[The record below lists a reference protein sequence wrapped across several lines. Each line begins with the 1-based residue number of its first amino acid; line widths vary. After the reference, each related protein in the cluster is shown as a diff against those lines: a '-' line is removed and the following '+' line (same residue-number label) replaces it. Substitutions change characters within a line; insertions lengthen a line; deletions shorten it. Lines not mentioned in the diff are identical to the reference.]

1 MENTI
6 QLIKENESTTSIY
19 HILLIITDGTIHD
32 FDETKSTI
40 IKSSYLPFSIVIIG
54 VGNEDFSAM
63 IELDGDKTELV
74 DKNGNKAER
83 DIVQFVKYMDYM
95 NDPVRL
101 AEEVLMEIPS
111 QIEQY
116 YRVYKR
122 FVGIKESQVEMNEK
136 EKENVYSEI
145 TGEATTIEKGEN

>member
-1 MENTI
+1 ME
-6 QLIKENESTTSIY
+6 LFTTSKNV
-19 HILLIITDGTIHD
+19 IL
-32 FDETKSTI
+32 
-40 IKSSYLPFSIVIIG
+40 KSSYLPFSIVIIG
-54 VGNEDFSAM
+54 VGNEDFSEM

-83 DIVQFVKYMDYM
+83 DIVQFVKFLDFV

-122 FVGIKESQVEMNEK
+122 FVGIKDAEEK
-136 EKENVYSEI
+136 EKEEKKKLII
-145 TGEATTIEKGEN
+145 TQVKENALHMITLRLINNMLL

>member
-1 MENTI
+1 
-6 QLIKENESTTSIY
+6 
-19 HILLIITDGTIHD
+19 
-32 FDETKSTI
+32 
-40 IKSSYLPFSIVIIG
+40 
-54 VGNEDFSAM
+54 M

-83 DIVQFVKYMDYM
+83 DIVQFVKFLDFM

-122 FVGIKESQVEMNEK
+122 FVGIKDAEEK
-136 EKENVYSEI
+136 EKEEKKEIDNNTSE
-145 TGEATTIEKGEN
+145 GECVTHDNTALDK

>member
-1 MENTI
+1 
-6 QLIKENESTTSIY
+6 
-19 HILLIITDGTIHD
+19 
-32 FDETKSTI
+32 
-40 IKSSYLPFSIVIIG
+40 
-54 VGNEDFSAM
+54 M

-83 DIVQFVKYMDYM
+83 DIVQFVKFLDFG

-122 FVGIKESQVEMNEK
+122 FVGIKDAEEK
-136 EKENVYSEI
+136 EKEEKKEIDNNTSE
-145 TGEATTIEKGEN
+145 GECVTHDNTALDK

>member
-1 MENTI
+1 MVDGIDNVIKAYRNSLDKIKLDGPTYFSPLIKNTI
-6 QLIKENESTTSIY
+6 QIIKENESTTSIY

-32 FDETKSTI
+32 FDETKNVI
-40 IKSSYLPFSIVIIG
+40 VKSSYLPFSIVIIG
-54 VGNEDFSAM
+54 VGNEDFSEM

-83 DIVQFVKYMDYM
+83 DIVQFVKFLDFV

-111 QIEQY
+111 QIEC
-116 YRVYKR
+116 
-122 FVGIKESQVEMNEK
+122 I
-136 EKENVYSEI
+136 
-145 TGEATTIEKGEN
+145 

>member
-1 MENTI
+1 
-6 QLIKENESTTSIY
+6 
-19 HILLIITDGTIHD
+19 
-32 FDETKSTI
+32 
-40 IKSSYLPFSIVIIG
+40 
-54 VGNEDFSAM
+54 M

-83 DIVQFVKYMDYM
+83 DIVQFVKFLDFV

-122 FVGIKESQVEMNEK
+122 FVGIKDAEEK
-136 EKENVYSEI
+136 EKEEIDNNTSE
-145 TGEATTIEKGEN
+145 GECVTHDNTALDK

>member
-1 MENTI
+1 
-6 QLIKENESTTSIY
+6 
-19 HILLIITDGTIHD
+19 
-32 FDETKSTI
+32 
-40 IKSSYLPFSIVIIG
+40 
-54 VGNEDFSAM
+54 M

-83 DIVQFVKYMDYM
+83 DIVQFVKFLDFV

-122 FVGIKESQVEMNEK
+122 IVGIKDAEEK
-136 EKENVYSEI
+136 EKEEKKKLII
-145 TGEATTIEKGEN
+145 TQVKENALHMITLRLINNMLL